1 MQLFYTLT
9 THTSLDG
16 GWEEALCSLVLAF
29 SKLLSCWHQVDFCVL
44 DPCWRLKLAS
54 DPETLMYEFKGE
66 IFPLMWFYET
76 RCHFW
81 IQEKR
86 DQSYF
91 TVFHL
96 PRPKVPKLLWSPL
109 WSFQVG
115 NQLSVS
121 HKSRSKPGLK
131 SLCVKSGFI
140 FVDVADQKLRITN
153 QLQPNSNW
161 SHINVDG
168 LITPEH
174 IN

>member
-1 MQLFYTLT
+1 M
-9 THTSLDG
+9 SLLDSG
-16 GWEEALCSLVLAF
+16 KTR
-29 SKLLSCWHQVDFCVL
+29 SKLFHCFSSSQTSVKSPVKLSSC
-44 DPCWRLKLAS
+44 
-54 DPETLMYEFKGE
+54 
-66 IFPLMWFYET
+66 
-76 RCHFW
+76 
-81 IQEKR
+81 
-86 DQSYF
+86 
-91 TVFHL
+91 
-96 PRPKVPKLLWSPL
+96 
-109 WSFQVG
+109 QVG